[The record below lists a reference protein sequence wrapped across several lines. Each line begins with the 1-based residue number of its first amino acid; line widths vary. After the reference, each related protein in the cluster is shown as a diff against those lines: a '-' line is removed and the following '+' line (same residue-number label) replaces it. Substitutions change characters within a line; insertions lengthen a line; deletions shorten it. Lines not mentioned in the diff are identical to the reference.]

1 MSFLSAGIISAVT
14 WPASLVTLASVIDN
28 PWGVCCRR
36 SAAVGRQLAI
46 LLQQRQHGRRPV
58 TLIGFSLGAR
68 VIYYCLK
75 ELVNRQGCAG
85 IVQDVILLG
94 APVPGYPEEWKTFGK
109 FNVENSLGCFNHTA
123 TTMIN
128 SYTIFKNS

>member
-1 MSFLSAGIISAVT
+1 MNVLYFYQFINSEQNLIIYTKNVDLVFTDTGIISAVT

-68 VIYYCLK
+68 VIYYCIK
-75 ELVNRQGCAG
+75 VS
-85 IVQDVILLG
+85 IL
-94 APVPGYPEEWKTFGK
+94 Y
-109 FNVENSLGCFNHTA
+109 
-123 TTMIN
+123 
-128 SYTIFKNS
+128 